1 MRSGRDSLPG
11 RFSNDATVTESAGRG
26 AAAAPC
32 EGIAMTPCNP
42 CICAGNPN
50 TGIPI
55 EAIMAARACMSASVA
70 AFMPGGAVPA
80 CTCPVEKPLD
90 RRTPWR
96 KRQAQNNHEGEKAN
110 NGSGLHLGLRQGVLS
125 VTAGC
130 PILPPVLQPFDANV
144 SARVY
149 PVRFCY

>member
-55 EAIMAARACMSASVA
+55 DAIMAARACMSASVA

-80 CTCPVEKPLD
+80 CTCCAMD
-90 RRTPWR
+90 RSRLACADITACVVSIAAGGGR
-96 KRQAQNNHEGEKAN
+96 AAGGREVVAAAVVAA
-110 NGSGLHLGLRQGVLS
+110 GSGVPVAVAGV
-125 VTAGC
+125 
-130 PILPPVLQPFDANV
+130 
-144 SARVY
+144 
-149 PVRFCY
+149 